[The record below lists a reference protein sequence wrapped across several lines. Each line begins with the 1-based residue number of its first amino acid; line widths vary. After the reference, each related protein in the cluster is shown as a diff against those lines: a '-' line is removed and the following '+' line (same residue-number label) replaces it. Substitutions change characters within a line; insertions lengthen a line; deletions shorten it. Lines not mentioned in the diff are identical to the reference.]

1 VVASPSRWLILI
13 AAFSALPS
21 CAAGTYLGDRGRDFA
36 DIFTLTGSIGPEISA
51 DAKLTEAAHLAV
63 GIGGHLEAGLIK
75 GEWGSAP
82 VITLGLPFAPF
93 MEDGVLHGRYVFT
106 ETGGAWDDLDVQD
119 ECYIIH
125 FLDVGATNPHRAWVD
140 RFDLELGVTIG
151 IGARVG
157 FSPGQLVDFLGGCF
171 GWDPA
176 QDDPPPAQAA
186 DTIEAPSEAAAAE
199 PTS

>member
-1 VVASPSRWLILI
+1 VGISSRLLVLL
-13 AAFSALPS
+13 AVLGVLPS

-36 DIFTLTGSIGPEISA
+36 DIFTLTGSVGLEVSA

-63 GIGGHLEAGLIK
+63 GIGGHLEAGVIK

-82 VITLGLPFAPF
+82 VITMGLPFAPF
-93 MEDGVLHGRYVFT
+93 IEDGVLHGRYVFT
-106 ETGGAWDDLDVQD
+106 ETGGAWDDLEVQD

-125 FLDVGATNPHRAWVD
+125 FLDVGATNPQRAWVD
-140 RFDLELGVTIG
+140 RFDLEVGFTIG

-157 FSPGQLVDFLGGCF
+157 FSPGQFVDFLGGCF

-176 QDDPPPAQAA
+176 EDDPQREPLA
-186 DTIEAPSEAAAAE
+186 DTIEAPPETV
-199 PTS
+199 PTETSS

>member
-1 VVASPSRWLILI
+1 VVGIPSRRLLLL
-13 AAFSALPS
+13 ATLAALPS

-63 GIGGHLEAGLIK
+63 GIGGHLEAGMIK

-93 MEDGVLHGRYVFT
+93 IENGILHGRYVFT
-106 ETGGAWDDLDVQD
+106 ETGGDWDDLEVQD

-125 FLDVGATNPHRAWVD
+125 FLDVGATNPQRAWVD

-157 FSPGQLVDFLGGCF
+157 FSPGQFVDFLGGCF

-176 QDDPPPAQAA
+176 KDDPLPGPVA
-186 DTIEAPSEAAAAE
+186 DTIDAPSEAATAE
-199 PTS
+199 TTS

>member
-1 VVASPSRWLILI
+1 MRLTRRHL
-13 AAFSALPS
+13 FLLLLLGALPS

-36 DIFTLTGSIGPEISA
+36 DIFTLTASIGPEISA

-63 GIGGHLEAGLIK
+63 GIGGHLEGGMIK
-75 GEWGSAP
+75 GDWGSAT
-82 VITLGLPFAPF
+82 VATLGLPFAPF
-93 MEDGVLHGRYVFT
+93 MEDGVLHGRYAFT
-106 ETGGAWDDLDVQD
+106 EVNEDWDKSDIED

-125 FLDVGATNPHRAWVD
+125 FLDVGATNPQRAWVD

-157 FSPGQLVDFLGGCF
+157 FSPGQFVDFLGGCF

-176 QDDPPPAQAA
+176 EDDPRVALPA
-186 DTIEAPSEAAAAE
+186 DTIELPSEPPSTGAN
-199 PTS
+199 S